1 MGDTAVKGEE
11 QTAVPAEA
19 SSETPGTS
27 ETPTLDEY
35 RARARAWIRE
45 NLRPVPAAGPA
56 PVGMRTTETP
66 PEVIAAG
73 RALQRKL
80 FDAGYAGI
88 TWPREYGGQG
98 LGGEYERAFL
108 EEARGYQMPNLG
120 IAGGTTFGVCAM
132 TMLAHASPDF
142 LRRHIPRILTAE
154 ELFVQFF
161 SEPEAGS
168 DLAGVRSRAVREG
181 GRWILNGAK
190 IWSSGAYY
198 ADWGMCL
205 ARTDWDVPKHR
216 GLTWFAVPIGAK
228 GVTVRRIRQITGD
241 AEFCEEFFDNVE
253 LTDDDVIGDVND
265 GWTVAQTML
274 MFERGG
280 GLSHGGPVRKVP
292 QGIAPDLVELAR
304 SVGRIDDPQARDL
317 IVRAH
322 VDDVARR
329 ALMARLGGLMRAE
342 PGRAAHLASYAK
354 LASGVHDPVRANLAM
369 AIGGPDAV
377 AWEENDEAAGRTAIG
392 FLNSRFMSIAGGTN
406 EVQRNGIGER
416 VLGLPREPSFD
427 SGKPF
432 REVLRDARNWSGR
445 AG

>member
-1 MGDTAVKGEE
+1 MADIAV
-11 QTAVPAEA
+11 AEDGR
-19 SSETPGTS
+19 TGTGGTGTGGRAD
-27 ETPTLDEY
+27 TPTLDEF
-35 RARARAWIRE
+35 RARARAWIRA
-45 NLRPVPAAGPA
+45 NLEPAPAPAGGAVSSPARSTEMAPAAL
-56 PVGMRTTETP
+56 
-66 PEVIAAG
+66 AAA
-73 RALQRKL
+73 RALQRRL
-80 FDAGYAGI
+80 FEAGYAGI

-98 LGGEYERAFL
+98 LGAEYERAFV
-108 EEARGYQMPNLG
+108 EEARGRRLPNLG
-120 IAGGTTFGVCAM
+120 IAGGTTFGVCAL
-132 TMLAHASPDF
+132 TMLAHASPEF
-142 LRRHIPRILTAE
+142 LRRHIPRILAGD

-181 GRWILNGAK
+181 GRWILNGSK
-190 IWSSGAYY
+190 TWSSGAYY

-216 GLTWFAVPIGAK
+216 GLTWFAVPITAP

-241 AEFCEEFFDNVE
+241 AEFCEEFFDDVE
-253 LTDDDVIGDVND
+253 LTDDDVIGGVND
-265 GWTVAQTML
+265 GWSVAQTML

-280 GLSHGGPVRKVP
+280 GLSHGGQARKP
-292 QGIAPDLVELAR
+292 PRGIAPDLVALAR
-304 SVGRIDDPQARDL
+304 SVGRLDDPAARDL

-329 ALMARLGGLMRAE
+329 ALLTRLGHRMRAE
-342 PGRAAHLASYAK
+342 PGQAAHLASYAK
-354 LASGVHDPVRANLAM
+354 LAAGVHDPLRANLALR
-369 AIGGPDAV
+369 IGGPDAV
-377 AWEENDEAAGRTAIG
+377 AWAEGDEAAASTATG

-432 REVLRDARNWSGR
+432 REVLRDARNWTGR
-445 AG
+445 QS